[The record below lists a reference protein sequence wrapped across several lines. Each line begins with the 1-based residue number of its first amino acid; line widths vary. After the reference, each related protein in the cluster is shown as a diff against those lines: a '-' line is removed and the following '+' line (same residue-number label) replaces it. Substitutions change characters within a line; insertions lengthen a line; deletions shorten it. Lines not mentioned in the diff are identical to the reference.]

1 MLSRVVQL
9 KRYHGSPHRPASRN
23 WRIPATIAR
32 RRSRPPQKRAEPQAT
47 THQPK
52 ASQTKHQTQEGGGS
66 MSNAP
71 FALDRREFIALA
83 GGLAAVLVIGDGAY
97 FASHRSA
104 ATPSPYLPNPAPS
117 PSPRRRLTAQSPH
130 PTQRRP
136 QLPRPLPKP
145 SQRPQPIAKRLR
157 RRSKISPGTCAS

>member
-97 FASHRSA
+97 FASRRS

-117 PSPRRRLTAQSPH
+117 PSQRRRLTAQSPH
-130 PTQRRP
+130 PTPRRP

-157 RRSKISPGTCAS
+157 RRSRISPGTCAS